1 MSSDEKK
8 ALSRKEFLRA
18 FAGLVV
24 YATPAVVLLDQLGC
38 SAGSG
43 PIPGSDAG
51 TGTDQNGQD
60 CSYSGTSIS
69 CSSISISTPSPDA
82 G

>member
-1 MSSDEKK
+1 MSSEAKK
-8 ALSRKEFLRA
+8 RGPALSRKEFLQA
-18 FAGLVV
+18 FAGLVA
-24 YATPAVVLLDQLGC
+24 YATPAVVVLDQLGC

-51 TGTDQNGQD
+51 QAGQD

-69 CSSISISTPSPDA
+69 CSSVSTSAPDA